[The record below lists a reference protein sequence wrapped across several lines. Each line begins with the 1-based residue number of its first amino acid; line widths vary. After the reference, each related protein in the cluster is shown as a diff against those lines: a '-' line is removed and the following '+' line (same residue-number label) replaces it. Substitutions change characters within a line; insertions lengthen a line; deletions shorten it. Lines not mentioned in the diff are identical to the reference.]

1 MRAAGVV
8 AKENMSNKMRKTRR
22 GYLIVCMMACSIAM
36 NVLADIPTPLDAIA
50 AEGIQKSLQSPVFL
64 SFWLLW
70 GGLIVIPMSLF
81 FRRNLLKMVLAC
93 IGISMLTIGIVTG
106 VKNYDYCGRC
116 GTKLE
121 RWYNMG
127 HHAACPKCSPEV
139 LDWRLS
145 DNPLDAREA
154 VRQSSGRKFQD

>member
-1 MRAAGVV
+1 M
-8 AKENMSNKMRKTRR
+8 KKHMTNKIPKPRR
-22 GYLIVCMMACSIAM
+22 GYIIVCMMACCVTM
-36 NVLADIPTPLDAIA
+36 TVLADIAPMPGELE

-93 IGISMLTIGIVTG
+93 IGIFALITGIVTG

-127 HHAACPKCSPEV
+127 RHAACPKC
-139 LDWRLS
+139 
-145 DNPLDAREA
+145 NPGIIGRRNYRPTVAERIEA
-154 VRQSSGRKFQD
+154 AP